1 MGGGGARLN
10 GANSACRSVSS
21 GPRAPRLSA
30 VCLPGPCGKA
40 ERCEQGACPGRHSD
54 SALCSVVREHESQGR
69 RAAGGREPRSCCR
82 HVQSAR
88 SPHRPRSPSAHLPA
102 ARADRS
108 VGRRRITLH
117 NTCRGCWLR
126 FPLVV
131 DTMTQT
137 SGMLPEFLSSFLSCG
152 LAACGFRCT
161 VLQHCC
167 RACCIMPMAPPHCGV
182 DGSTALW
189 S

>member
-1 MGGGGARLN
+1 MARTAHA
-10 GANSACRSVSS
+10 GQSAAGHV
-21 GPRAPRLSA
+21 RLASA
-30 VCLPGPCGKA
+30 LSVCLGLV
-40 ERCEQGACPGRHSD
+40 GRQSGVNREPVPADSD